1 METMHPNSLK
11 LSLNPPFIRTMN
23 RMNRHEPG
31 LTKEDEN
38 PLSPLPQGEGKGE
51 GGYFRVKIVT
61 WVSIIFTAAI
71 LIACSKGDIAK
82 SSQVLAKVG
91 DKEITVTYFERQ
103 IGNLPES
110 MQKLSL
116 EGEGKRALLDGMIN
130 REILYKEATKRKIEK
145 DVELQRKM
153 EEIKKELVINTFI
166 QKEVAGKIKMDD
178 KEIQDYFNSHPE
190 EFKNREEI
198 RISQIVVPEKKDA
211 DDILARLRSGEDFGK
226 LAVQYSTDKPSAMRK
241 GDVGFFTDKQ
251 LPSQIR
257 DSVFRISTGG
267 ISEAHKMPGGYEIYK
282 IMDRRVVTY
291 TLDQIK
297 EPLRL
302 QLMKQKY
309 NESLKKLLAD
319 LKKDI
324 KIQINEG
331 LLEK

>member
-1 METMHPNSLK
+1 MGTKHLNSLK
-11 LSLNPPFIRTMN
+11 LSLNPPFNKGGLGGFSPGKMN
-23 RMNRHEPG
+23 HM
-31 LTKEDEN
+31 
-38 PLSPLPQGEGKGE
+38 
-51 GGYFRVKIVT
+51 KIIT
-61 WVSIIFTAAI
+61 WFSIIVAATF
-71 LIACSKGDIAK
+71 LNACGKSDIAK

-91 DKEITVTYFERQ
+91 DTEITTTYFERQ
-103 IGNLPES
+103 LSNLPES

-130 REILYKEATKRKIEK
+130 REILYKEATKRKIENN
-145 DVELQRKM
+145 VELRRKM
-153 EEIKKELVINTFI
+153 DEIKKELVINTFI
-166 QKEVAGKIKMDD
+166 QNEVASKIKIDD

-198 RISQIVVPEKKDA
+198 RISQIVVPEKKEA
-211 DDILARLRSGEDFGK
+211 DDILSRLRGGEDFGK
-226 LAVQYSTDKPSAMRK
+226 LAVKYSIDKPSAIRN
-241 GDVGFFTDKQ
+241 GDVGFFTYNQ

-267 ISEAHKMPGGYEIYK
+267 ISEAHKLPGGYEIYK
-282 IMDRRVVTY
+282 IMDRRVVSY

-309 NESLKKLLAD
+309 NESLKKVLAD
-319 LKKDI
+319 LKKNV
-324 KIQINEG
+324 KIQVNES